1 MASSFFRLPIILLL
15 VAAVSPAWAQ
25 PALEQAIG
33 LIDQGQFFA
42 AERLVEPL
50 AQGKKPDPAAIW
62 ALSRVRTGQGQGA
75 EAIKLAEKA
84 IKLDGRQARFHAQLG
99 TAILAH
105 MAEANRIDQGAL
117 ANRLRKAFE
126 KALALDPNELAALQ
140 GLSRFYRSAPPSLGG
155 DLAKAQPYAERT
167 RQLDPFKGEIEL
179 GALASRWGKFEE
191 ALQHFEAAAAINPK
205 HVDTQ
210 ISCGNMLLRLDRL
223 REARERYARAL
234 QLAPNS
240 ELARS
245 ALETVEKAQ
254 SLPRPR

>member
-1 MASSFFRLPIILLL
+1 MASLSFRLPFVLLL
-15 VAAVSPAWAQ
+15 VAAASAAFAQ
-25 PALEQAIG
+25 PALEQAIS

-50 AQGKKPDPAAIW
+50 AQEKKPDPAVLW
-62 ALSRVRTGQGQGA
+62 ALSRVRTGQGQTA

-99 TAILAH
+99 TALWAH
-105 MAEANRIDQGAL
+105 IGEASRIDQGSL

-126 KALALDPNELAALQ
+126 KALSLNPNDLAAVQ
-140 GLSRFYRSAPPSLGG
+140 GLSRFYRSAPPTLGG
-155 DLAKAQPYAERT
+155 DLAKAQQFADRT

-179 GALASRWGKFEE
+179 GALASRRGKFEE
-191 ALQHFEAAAAINPK
+191 ALQHFEAAAEINPR
-205 HVDTQ
+205 DADAQ
-210 ISCGNMLLRLDRL
+210 IACGNVLLRLDRL
-223 REARERYARAL
+223 REARERYTKAL
-234 QLAPNS
+234 RLAPNS

-254 SLPRPR
+254 ALPRPR